1 MIVAIRA
8 KESPMSRVLA
18 GISEL
23 LDIHMVNSP
32 SHERR
37 RWSIASNQEGQSMVE
52 YGVILTVVALLATA
66 AFLTFGQAIVTMF
79 GPIVKAVA

>member
-1 MIVAIRA
+1 
-8 KESPMSRVLA
+8 
-18 GISEL
+18 
-23 LDIHMVNSP
+23 
-32 SHERR
+32 
-37 RWSIASNQEGQSMVE
+37 MVE